1 MQLQIITAI
10 GTFCWLDDTTLRAGT
25 KKKGL
30 MVIMKRILVSLLFG
44 LLTLSAVQNVSAQQ
58 MGIAT
63 NTLYWATASPNI
75 ALELRTGN
83 RTSVALSVG
92 YNPFKLP
99 NRIASTGIA
108 VNPKLMHWL
117 VSPEWRYWTC
127 RTFERFYVDLH
138 AVGGQYNIGGISLLM
153 PLDGSRYQGWGAGGG
168 IGVGYQWALG
178 KRWGLNL
185 ALGVGYV
192 YLHYDRYDCGACGK
206 KTGTFDRHYFGPTQ
220 ARVSFVFYIG

>member
-1 MQLQIITAI
+1 MQLQIITTI

-58 MGIAT
+58 VGIAT

-138 AVGGQYNIGGISLLM
+138 
-153 PLDGSRYQGWGAGGG
+153 GGG